1 MHNVNIEAS
10 FLHGPHAYICND
22 HDAIIVT
29 KLRFG
34 LLYVCYYVSLLFII
48 YSINLVNLFFG
59 CESSP
64 ISRNVR
70 STASL

>member
-1 MHNVNIEAS
+1 MYSPVGYSDTWTCSKFNFRHVHNVNIEAS

-34 LLYVCYYVSLLFII
+34 LFYVVKLRQGS
-48 YSINLVNLFFG
+48 G
-59 CESSP
+59 K
-64 ISRNVR
+64 VR
-70 STASL
+70 QGKAR